1 MIMTKEEQQFQ
12 RHMEDLANAAFSRGV
27 PVFTNFLER
36 NELHIL
42 SSIRTFP
49 EGVRVETFGGYAF
62 AERQMAVF
70 LPDAPFFMYG
80 ETAKSENAA
89 SDRSFEAGPAYPI
102 RAIQIAPLHPKYADT
117 LTHRDFLGAVCNLGI
132 DRGQIGDLLVDENA
146 CTLFCTPQMAVFLTE
161 NCTRIKHTVVSC
173 REIPMRDFTYT
184 PRFQEIKGSVSSL
197 RLDAVLALAFK
208 TSRTRMTPHIA
219 NGEVFVNSRMAGSAD
234 ARLHDGDL
242 VSARGFGKFRF
253 DGVLSETKKGRYMV
267 QVSVFQ

>member
-1 MIMTKEEQQFQ
+1 MTKEEQQF
-12 RHMEDLANAAFSRGV
+12 RKHMEELANAAYQRGV
-27 PVFTNFLER
+27 LMFTNFLEC

-42 SSIRTFP
+42 HSIRTFP
-49 EGVRVETFGGYAF
+49 DGIRVETFGGYAF

-80 ETAKSENAA
+80 NKDVSESDTVGQA
-89 SDRSFEAGPAYPI
+89 SGIPYPFK
-102 RAIQIAPLHPKYADT
+102 AVHIAPLHPKYADP

-132 DRGQIGDLLVDENA
+132 DRSQIGDLLIDENA

-184 PRFQEIKGSVSSL
+184 PRFQEIKGSISSV

-208 TSRTRMTPHIA
+208 ASRTSMTPHIT
-219 NGEVFVNSRMAGSAD
+219 NGEVFVNSRMESSAG
-234 ARLHDGDL
+234 ARLHDGDII
-242 VSARGFGKFRF
+242 SARGFGKFRF